1 MKFRNALLMVLAMA
15 LLLVAVGI
23 TVAQDEKVV
32 TVGVAAE
39 PPTLDHRNYNLT
51 PSTFAIVWQIYEPL
65 LYHDTRTDELIPGLA
80 TSFEQLDET
89 SYQFNLRET
98 TWHDGEPFNA
108 DDVVWTLT
116 RTNNKIGE
124 FGLDPANPVE
134 KIDDYTVIIH
144 TNGPNG
150 PFLKQNLPLNIYIL
164 PEHVLEP
171 YYTEARNAEYE
182 DTTDAE
188 GNTVTAEE
196 NRDATLHSIDKGGD
210 LWADPEPNYIGTG
223 PFMFEGWDR
232 GTELVLVANDD
243 YWGGRPNIDRLVY
256 RWVEEDTSRIIGL
269 EAGDFDLI
277 LGIPESDV
285 ERLQSVDDV
294 EVLIS
299 PGLGYHMVT
308 INQAVE
314 ALSDVRVRQAIA
326 YAIDQD
332 EIISLYGGLATR
344 TCGPLSVN
352 SAYYNADVNCF
363 DYDPDMARQLLDE
376 AGWDGSQTIQL
387 KIVTDM
393 ADEALLIQQ
402 YLGDVGITVDI
413 QEVDASSY
421 YSEVRSNESE
431 LALYSFGNISDPDHI
446 YWVFHSDWLGGR
458 IFSYSNETVDELLV
472 TGQQTADPDQRQEL
486 YGEAQRLIVD
496 EDTVA
501 VFIYSSAYLRAYRS
515 DRLAGLQPMP
525 RPTDIFYWLRVADV
539 LDG

>member
-1 MKFRNALLMVLAMA
+1 
-15 LLLVAVGI
+15 
-23 TVAQDEKVV
+23 
-32 TVGVAAE
+32 
-39 PPTLDHRNYNLT
+39 
-51 PSTFAIVWQIYEPL
+51 
-65 LYHDTRTDELIPGLA
+65 
-80 TSFEQLDET
+80 
-89 SYQFNLRET
+89 
-98 TWHDGEPFNA
+98 
-108 DDVVWTLT
+108 
-116 RTNNKIGE
+116 
-124 FGLDPANPVE
+124 
-134 KIDDYTVIIH
+134 
-144 TNGPNG
+144 
-150 PFLKQNLPLNIYIL
+150 
-164 PEHVLEP
+164 
-171 YYTEARNAEYE
+171 
-182 DTTDAE
+182 
-188 GNTVTAEE
+188 
-196 NRDATLHSIDKGGD
+196 
-210 LWADPEPNYIGTG
+210 
-223 PFMFEGWDR
+223 MFDSWDR
-232 GTELVLVANDD
+232 GTELTLVANDD

-285 ERLQSVDDV
+285 ERLQSVDDI

-308 INQAVE
+308 MNQAVE

-332 EIISLYGGLATR
+332 EIISLYGDLATR

-352 SAYYNADVNCF
+352 SGYYNADVNCF

-387 KIVTDM
+387 KIITDM

-402 YLGDVGITVDI
+402 YLGDVGINVDI

-431 LALYSFGNISDPDHI
+431 MALYSFGNISDPDHI

-458 IFSYSNETVDELLV
+458 IFSYSNATADDLLI

-486 YGEAQRLIVD
+486 YREAQRIIVD

-501 VFIYSSAYLRAYRS
+501 VFLYSSASLRAYRS
-515 DRLAGLQPMP
+515 DRLTGMQPMP
-525 RPTDIFYWLRVADV
+525 LPTDVFFWLREADV